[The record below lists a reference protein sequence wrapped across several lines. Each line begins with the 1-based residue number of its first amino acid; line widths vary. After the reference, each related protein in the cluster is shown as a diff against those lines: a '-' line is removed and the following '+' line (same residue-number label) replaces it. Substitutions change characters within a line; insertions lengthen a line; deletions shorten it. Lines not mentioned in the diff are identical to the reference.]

1 MFEIMSNCFTFLFFV
16 FLKKPIFFLFFIGKG
31 ESSVETFPQKSAR
44 MGKETGR
51 KPERTEGGKGRT
63 AERGSTGPPFPLPF
77 YFLYIQL
84 HRITKRATQ
93 WT

>member
-1 MFEIMSNCFTFLFFV
+1 MLNCFTFLFFV

-84 HRITKRATQ
+84 HRMTKRATQ